1 MPVLIIDTIKP
12 AEEPLLL
19 ASQTFPPGER
29 GLVPLVVRLYEPHGS
44 RGTARLG
51 WNPHL
56 LRVHKVVACNLLEDD
71 DSDGPQPHPWEPAKG
86 CVIFDYTPFKVI
98 SLKLYVEAS

>member
-1 MPVLIIDTIKP
+1 MLIIDTVKP
-12 AEEPLLL
+12 AEEPLHL
-19 ASQTFPPGER
+19 APETSSPPGER
-29 GLVPLVVRLYEPHGS
+29 SLVPLVVRLYEPHGS

-86 CVIFDYTPFKVI
+86 YVIFDYTPFKVI
-98 SLKLYVEAS
+98 SFKLYVEAS